1 MTLGYPCSDGERKG
15 KVIDDE
21 ETCSKR
27 DVNIDAFYT
36 CQFSPST
43 LSLSPPQ
50 LNDLR
55 VSPVLHL
62 DVQSEHRACRVLQSR
77 PLMQG
82 SSGFDAGMPANEEL
96 GH

>member
-1 MTLGYPCSDGERKG
+1 MENVKA
-15 KVIDDE
+15 KAIDDE

-27 DVNIDAFYT
+27 DVYMNAFYT
-36 CQFSPST
+36 SQFSPPT
-43 LSLSPPQ
+43 LSVSPPQ

-62 DVQSEHRACRVLQSR
+62 DAQSQHRACRVLQSR